1 MPNLRLEARKAAQ
14 RNGLD
19 PDVFERQIQQESGF
33 RADAVSPK
41 GARGVAQIMPDTAR
55 AWGVNPMDPIAALN
69 ASARNMAGYV
79 RKYGGIEN
87 ALRAYNAGPGAI
99 EASRNYRE
107 TNNYVRTILGGRTPA
122 RTPQRAPDDESEDPE
137 TRSRTWMSTTPGMDN
152 RAARSQLV
160 QSFLGSRSADPVEFA
175 LRARE
180 LRDIAPTVTAH
191 TREYPGEPG
200 SAPANSAP
208 VSNGTGRFSVTGPNP
223 GRLKPQLKSFAEK
236 VADTYGGNL
245 TGLDGSTHSKLTV
258 NGNVSQHSTGNATDI
273 FTIDGKP
280 ATGQRL
286 INAGRAALIAAGM
299 PRAKAMRAPG
309 GLYNVGG
316 HQIIFGVDGAENGGN
331 HMDHLH
337 ISAR

>member
-122 RTPQRAPDDESEDPE
+122 RTESDPQSPEDPE
-137 TRSRTWMSTTPGMDN
+137 TRSRT
-152 RAARSQLV
+152 
-160 QSFLGSRSADPVEFA
+160 
-175 LRARE
+175 
-180 LRDIAPTVTAH
+180 
-191 TREYPGEPG
+191 
-200 SAPANSAP
+200 
-208 VSNGTGRFSVTGPNP
+208 
-223 GRLKPQLKSFAEK
+223 
-236 VADTYGGNL
+236 
-245 TGLDGSTHSKLTV
+245 
-258 NGNVSQHSTGNATDI
+258 
-273 FTIDGKP
+273 
-280 ATGQRL
+280 
-286 INAGRAALIAAGM
+286 
-299 PRAKAMRAPG
+299 
-309 GLYNVGG
+309 
-316 HQIIFGVDGAENGGN
+316 
-331 HMDHLH
+331 
-337 ISAR
+337 